1 MASED
6 CDGGDSPASP
16 LCPRIVQSSMPASVM
31 VVVAVSGVSG
41 DIKDYDASNEQR
53 HGVGLASLNLS
64 PADRTGSAPGFP

>member
-1 MASED
+1 
-6 CDGGDSPASP
+6 
-16 LCPRIVQSSMPASVM
+16 MPASVM

-64 PADRTGSAPGFP
+64 SADRTGLAPGFP